1 MKHRIVFLV
10 IFAMSVSLAM
20 RAQQS
25 VRDSV
30 WVYDNPGAVEFQW
43 NYGQSGVTIYQDSL
57 ITNFKLSQID
67 NDEDLSSAITAQY
80 QKVIV
85 KAIDKMTF
93 WGPKTAER
101 SGYFPK
107 GRFLI
112 TVPSLGFSIPMRGT
126 ESVKGM
132 DKDNVNL
139 DWLYLAGAQFG
150 FGSGALN
157 LGVGMKLQSYSLSNG
172 EVFNLDEKG
181 KLIITTMPEAKRVE
195 NSSMEIFGLQFPLLW
210 KQSFPVKLWGT
221 RLEISAGP
229 ILTLWA
235 SGNINTHCYIEE
247 NGLAAKTIINSK
259 YTKMNRTT
267 VDIFGSIR
275 FFQAG
280 SFYVR
285 YSPTRLAEA
294 SSPVNFNALST
305 GFMLFW

>member
-1 MKHRIVFLV
+1 M
-10 IFAMSVSLAM
+10 IFTIAVSFAM

-30 WVYDNPGAVEFQW
+30 WVYDNPGSVEIQQ
-43 NYGQSGVTIYQDSL
+43 NRGEPIVTIYQDSL
-57 ITNFKLSQID
+57 ITSFRMAQLGN
-67 NDEDLSSAITAQY
+67 EDYYSSALSSGFQGAI
-80 QKVIV
+80 VDV
-85 KAIDKMTF
+85 IDKMTF

-101 SGYFPK
+101 KEYFPK

-112 TVPSLGFSIPMRGT
+112 SVLGLGFSFPMHGT
-126 ESVKGM
+126 EAVKQF
-132 DKDNVNL
+132 DRYVFNL
-139 DWLYLAGAQFG
+139 DWLYIAGAQFG

-157 LGVGMKLQSYSLSNG
+157 LGVGMELQSYSLSNG

-181 KLIITTMPEAKRVE
+181 KLIITTMPEAKRIE
-195 NSSMEIFGLQFPLLW
+195 NSNMEIFGLQFPLLW

-221 RLEISAGP
+221 RLEISVGP

-235 SGNINTHCYIEE
+235 GGNINTHCYIEE
-247 NGLAAKTIINSK
+247 NGLAAKTIIQSK
-259 YTKMNRTT
+259 YTAMNRTT

-285 YSPTRLAEA
+285 YSPTRLTEA